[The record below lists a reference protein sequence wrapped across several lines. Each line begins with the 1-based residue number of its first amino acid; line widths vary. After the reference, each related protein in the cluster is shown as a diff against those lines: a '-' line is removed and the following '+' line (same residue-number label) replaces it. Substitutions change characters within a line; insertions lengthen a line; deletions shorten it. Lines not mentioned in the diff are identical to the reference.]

1 MPETGTSPCPECA
14 APTRTS
20 GQSFCDSCGAF
31 LRWDA
36 AGTPRGG
43 RASGTA
49 PRGAAADPAEA
60 ETMPLPAVPPTADAP
75 ARPKPADRSADREP
89 DATAASDTPAGGA
102 PSRTSS
108 PAPEREPSAGA
119 AADTSGG
126 GAPSGTSS
134 PIPERRPDAG
144 AATGTSGGAP
154 GRTGDPASGRRPEAW
169 TAPGTPGGGMPG
181 RTGSPASESAPG
193 AGAAP
198 VTSGGGMPGRTGS
211 PGSEREPGEGA
222 GSGPAGDGAP
232 GCAGGPA
239 GDRPPKARTGDGEPE
254 GTPGPARGVHGQSD
268 RSPEPARVPEGVP
281 GPRRDA
287 DTAADGGGAR
297 PEGDGPSG
305 GTAAPGPPPSP
316 APLRPGA
323 RPRPGAAASADA
335 ARALLVPVPAAE
347 AVPEPRDAPGTVL
360 PGVPEAARPRV
371 RGPQSADPVPQGPP
385 CPACGTPNPPLRTFC
400 RACAS
405 RLEDSRQTGA
415 DGPFAGQR
423 PRLDR
428 GRRRWIARV
437 LVVTGLAL
445 LLVGG
450 VIGGPPAVR
459 AVQDHF
465 AKRVAVRPTGWSASH
480 SGPGRGPELVFDG
493 YSNTWWGTGY
503 AGDSNGQYLQADF
516 AQPVDLLA
524 VLVTPGTSKR
534 PGQAADQ
541 ARPQEIDL
549 VVTDSAGRTKTV
561 HKTLDD
567 GGVQRV
573 EVRRR
578 NAVSVRIVLRSAYGA
593 GADRQVA
600 VAEVEFFGRS
610 RT

>member
-43 RASGTA
+43 DAPGAA
-49 PRGAAADPAEA
+49 PRGTAGDPAEA
-60 ETMPLPAVPPTADAP
+60 ETLPLPAVPPEAGGTARQAP
-75 ARPKPADRSADREP
+75 PVPAGDREP
-89 DATAASDTPAGGA
+89 DAGAG
-102 PSRTSS
+102 
-108 PAPEREPSAGA
+108 
-119 AADTSGG
+119 
-126 GAPSGTSS
+126 SGT
-134 PIPERRPDAG
+134 EG
-144 AATGTSGGAP
+144 GGAP
-154 GRTGDPASGRRPEAW
+154 GRAGGEAGKRRPAPRTDAGGGAEGARDADRDVHGPPDRAPEHAPEHAAGPHREPHPRTRDGRDPEPASDGGGADPAG
-169 TAPGTPGGGMPG
+169 
-181 RTGSPASESAPG
+181 
-193 AGAAP
+193 
-198 VTSGGGMPGRTGS
+198 
-211 PGSEREPGEGA
+211 
-222 GSGPAGDGAP
+222 
-232 GCAGGPA
+232 GGPA
-239 GDRPPKARTGDGEPE
+239 GRTADPE
-254 GTPGPARGVHGQSD
+254 
-268 RSPEPARVPEGVP
+268 
-281 GPRRDA
+281 
-287 DTAADGGGAR
+287 
-297 PEGDGPSG
+297 
-305 GTAAPGPPPSP
+305 PSP
-316 APLRPGA
+316 APPAPPSPPTTPSPSAPAAPPAPGRPGA
-323 RPRPGAAASADA
+323 RSGPGAAASADA

-347 AVPEPRDAPGTVL
+347 AAPESGDAPGTVL
-360 PGVPEAARPRV
+360 PGLPEAARPRM
-371 RGPQSADPVPQGPP
+371 RAPQPADPAPQGPP
-385 CPACGTPNPPLRTFC
+385 CPACNTPNPPVRTFC
-400 RACAS
+400 RCCAGS
-405 RLEDSRQTGA
+405 LKDAQREPGE
-415 DGPFAGQR
+415 GPFAGQR

-428 GRRRWIARV
+428 GRRRWTVRV

-480 SGPGRGPELVFDG
+480 SGAGHGPELAFDS

-524 VLVTPGTSKR
+524 VLVTPGASKR
-534 PGQAADQ
+534 PGQAAGQ

-578 NAVSVRIVLRSAYGA
+578 DAVSVRIVLRSAYGA

>member
-43 RASGTA
+43 RAPEPA
-49 PRGAAADPAEA
+49 PRGGAADPAEA
-60 ETMPLPAVPPTADAP
+60 ETLPLPSVPPAAGGTARQEAADP
-75 ARPKPADRSADREP
+75 AADREP
-89 DATAASDTPAGGA
+89 DAAAASGPG
-102 PSRTSS
+102 
-108 PAPEREPSAGA
+108 
-119 AADTSGG
+119 
-126 GAPSGTSS
+126 
-134 PIPERRPDAG
+134 
-144 AATGTSGGAP
+144 GGAP
-154 GRTGDPASGRRPEAW
+154 GRAGRPAPERVPDA
-169 TAPGTPGGGMPG
+169 
-181 RTGSPASESAPG
+181 
-193 AGAAP
+193 AG
-198 VTSGGGMPGRTGS
+198 
-211 PGSEREPGEGA
+211 
-222 GSGPAGDGAP
+222 GSGPAGGGAP
-232 GCAGGPA
+232 ARAAGPAAGGRPTPRPDTDGGPEGGREGGGAPA
-239 GDRPPKARTGDGEPE
+239 GD
-254 GTPGPARGVHGQSD
+254 ARGPSD
-268 RSPEPARVPEGVP
+268 RAPEPDRAPDPGTRGGRDPEP
-281 GPRRDA
+281 G
-287 DTAADGGGAR
+287 ADGGGAD
-297 PEGDGPSG
+297 PVGDGASRRKADPE
-305 GTAAPGPPPSP
+305 PSP
-316 APLRPGA
+316 APPAAATTAPLRPGA
-323 RPRPGAAASADA
+323 RSDPEAAASAAA

-347 AVPEPRDAPGTVL
+347 AAPDPGDAPGTVL

-371 RGPQSADPVPQGPP
+371 RAPQPADPAPQGPP
-385 CPACGTPNPPLRTFC
+385 CPACGAPNPPRRTFC
-400 RACAS
+400 RSCAS
-405 RLEDSRQTGA
+405 RLEDARPESA
-415 DGPFAGQR
+415 EGPFAGQR

-428 GRRRWIARV
+428 GRRRWIVRA

-480 SGPGRGPELVFDG
+480 SGAGHGPELVFDS

-503 AGDSNGQYLQADF
+503 AGDSNGQHLQADF

-578 NAVSVRIVLRSAYGA
+578 DAVSVRIVLRSAYGA